1 MSKEISSSS
10 DDKLLYSIK
19 QIIEDTRS
27 GVAQTVNSALT
38 AMYWNIGRLIN
49 EDVLQNKRAEYGK
62 FVLPKLADRLCEEYG
77 NGFSKKNLHRMMQ
90 VNEIFSDPKIVSSLM
105 RQLSWSHFK
114 LLLPIKSE
122 LARDFY
128 AQMCRL
134 EKWSVRVR
142 VAGSFPID

>member
-1 MSKEISSSS
+1 MNVK
-10 DDKLLYSIK
+10 
-19 QIIEDTRS
+19 
-27 GVAQTVNSALT
+27 
-38 AMYWNIGRLIN
+38 
-49 EDVLQNKRAEYGK
+49 YGK
-62 FVLPKLADRLCEEYG
+62 FILQNLAETLTIDYG
-77 NGFSKKNLHRMMQ
+77 NSFSQKNLQRMMQ